1 MQSRLWLL
9 LSALLLCLSG
19 AASRARA
26 ADAEGEPYN
35 GRVTALQRE
44 ERAAQRMT
52 LEGEALRT
60 LPGAMGDPFRALG
73 LLPGVASPLG
83 GLPLYAIR
91 GASPGMSGY
100 YLDGMRLPQLF
111 HMLIGGAVIHPG
123 TIERVDLY
131 PSAYDVTIGRQ
142 TGGVATAQTRPAR
155 GDRHHLELELRLLDV
170 GGHLEL
176 ALPRDVRVSV
186 SGHYGYPGPLLRA
199 VDNQIHL
206 AYWDYQLRVD
216 VGPLTV
222 QALGSYDEL
231 SYGDTDLTGQVAGV
245 PGGKLTFHRLQAR
258 SQTRHGPLKID
269 AALVGGYDQMADPRG
284 NGVSKLALSARLDL
298 LWRLPRVSLLVH
310 ADGELSRF
318 LIDDD
323 FDSGSFIG
331 GGSTLREPEPG
342 TTKGAQSFDKLG
354 ELAENRLGGI
364 AGAAAQ
370 GVVDLIPG
378 RLTLT
383 AGIRAD
389 VYHAGGVTLLGFDPR
404 AQLHARLTE
413 WLQLRVSAGYYQQP
427 PSFPLQLPGIDT
439 FALRLGLQRAAH
451 GALSQEAQLPQ
462 HLRLSVTGYYQQ
474 YRNVTD
480 VPPLGALVC
489 GLPTS
494 EKLTSA
500 TALIVRVTDG
510 SAMGMEL
517 LLRRHSGRVTGWIAY
532 SLSRAERRYP
542 CGIRPA
548 DYDQMHVLNIA
559 VQAQLPRGVVAG
571 ARLQVAT
578 GRPVTEV
585 ELPDWEATRRN
596 NRRLPTFVQLD
607 VRVDKKW
614 QLKRVLLTLFVEVIN
629 CTYSQTALLLHYPSA
644 DSPVGYD
651 FTQPQVVG
659 FRWVLPSIGLR
670 GSF

>member
-1 MQSRLWLL
+1 MRSRRTWLL
-9 LSALLLCLSG
+9 LSAMLLGLRGSASVAH
-19 AASRARA
+19 AAE
-26 ADAEGEPYN
+26 AEDERYEA
-35 GRVTALQRE
+35 RVTAQKRE
-44 ERAAQRMT
+44 ERAAQRLT
-52 LEGEALRT
+52 LSGEALRT

-73 LLPGVASPLG
+73 LMPGVASPLG

-111 HMLIGGAVIHPG
+111 HLLIGGAVVHPG

-142 TGGVATAQTRPAR
+142 TGGVATAQTRAAR
-155 GDRHHLELELRLLDV
+155 GDGHHLELELRLLDV
-170 GGHLEL
+170 GGRLEL
-176 ALPRDVRVSV
+176 ALPRGVRVSV

-199 VDNQIHL
+199 VDPRINL

-216 VGPLTV
+216 VGPFTV

-231 SYGDTDLTGQVAGV
+231 SYGDTDLRGQIAGV
-245 PGGKLTFHRLQAR
+245 PGGKMTFHRLQAR
-258 SQTRHGPLKID
+258 SQTRHGPLNID
-269 AALVGGYDQMADPRG
+269 AAVVGGYDQMADVRG
-284 NGVSKLALSARLDL
+284 NGVSKLSLSARLDL

-318 LIDDD
+318 LIDED
-323 FDSGSFIG
+323 FDSASFIG
-331 GGSTLREPEPG
+331 GGSPPTDPQQPARMPASG
-342 TTKGAQSFDKLG
+342 FNTLG

-370 GVVDLIPG
+370 GVIDVIPG

-383 AGIRAD
+383 AGVRAD
-389 VYHAGGVTLLGFDPR
+389 VYHAGGVTLLGVDPR
-404 AQLHARLTE
+404 AQLHARLTDFLE
-413 WLQLRVSAGYYQQP
+413 LRVAAGYYQQP

-462 HLRLSVTGYYQQ
+462 HLRLSVTGYFQQ

-489 GLPTS
+489 ALPTS

-510 SAMGMEL
+510 SAMGMEVL
-517 LLRRHSGRVTGWIAY
+517 LLRHAGRVTGWIAY

-542 CGIRPA
+542 CGLRPA
-548 DYDQMHVLNIA
+548 DYDQTHVLNVA

-578 GRPVTEV
+578 GRPVTRV
-585 ELPDWEATRRN
+585 ELPDG
-596 NRRLPTFVQLD
+596 
-607 VRVDKKW
+607 
-614 QLKRVLLTLFVEVIN
+614 RVLVATSVYPSGDTRLVVVDEERAQAV
-629 CTYSQTALLLHYPSA
+629 LLLRTTSSINEAVTAWERGAGPWDHRVVLDISPPSGE
-644 DSPVGYD
+644 SSLV
-651 FTQPQVVG
+651 
-659 FRWVLPSIGLR
+659 VLPVPPR
-670 GSF
+670 